1 MTAAAVDG
9 GVAPDDNSPTVPWTR
24 KLGFDRF
31 SGLYLIA
38 GFFIFFGLT
47 ESNYLTWNGSIEF
60 VLTEK
65 VIVCMLA
72 LAFLVPLVTGTFD
85 LSIGANMALCLV
97 IVNKMALETDLP
109 DYVGAIVG
117 MAACLLMGFINGF
130 IVVKLRV
137 NSFIATLG
145 MSQVIAALIRKIYE
159 GGQITKA
166 LGDSYINFGKKAI
179 FSFRWPGTD
188 SEISLPFYF
197 LYGLI
202 AATIIWYV
210 LEHTPVG
217 RHMFATGGNPEA
229 ARLSGVKVDRIAWGS
244 LVASAG
250 IAGFAATATQQFFL
264 PNCYTDP
271 FGNYLGQGAEVIA
284 ARDWARLGNL
294 YLQDGVWN
302 GERLLPKGY
311 VKYVSTLAPGW
322 LADGRPVYGGGFFW
336 INGDGEQPMPRSAYA
351 MLGAGGQSAWIIP
364 SHDLVIVR
372 IGKYRGADAG
382 EAAREKGTATLLQA
396 VRP

>member
-1 MTAAAVDG
+1 MTSAAADG
-9 GVAPDDNSPTVPWTR
+9 NATSNESTPTTSWVR

-38 GFFIFFGLT
+38 VFFVFFGLT

-65 VIVCMLA
+65 VIVSMLA

-97 IVNKMALETDLP
+97 VVNKMALETDLP
-109 DYVGAIVG
+109 DFVGALVG
-117 MAACLLMGFINGF
+117 MAACILMGFINGF

-145 MSQVIAALIRKIYE
+145 MSQVIAALIRRIYE

-166 LGDSYINFGKKAI
+166 LGSSYINFGKQDV
-179 FSFRWPGTD
+179 FSFHWPGTD

-197 LYGLI
+197 LYGLL
-202 AATIIWYV
+202 AALLIWYV

-244 LVASAG
+244 LVASAA
-250 IAGFAATATQQFFL
+250 IAGFAGLIYSWKFATYSNTVGPPLLFTAVGAAFFGASQL
-264 PNCYTDP
+264 KGRPNVWGTIIAVYVLA
-271 FGNYLGQGAEVIA
+271 FGIKGIGLRYPREIDWMQPMFEGLTLIFAVALASRQGAVKIA
-284 ARDWARLGNL
+284 RRRSDPRDSPPTVVAPPDDSAVVAPATTET
-294 YLQDGVWN
+294 QGV
-302 GERLLPKGY
+302 
-311 VKYVSTLAPGW
+311 
-322 LADGRPVYGGGFFW
+322 
-336 INGDGEQPMPRSAYA
+336 
-351 MLGAGGQSAWIIP
+351 
-364 SHDLVIVR
+364 
-372 IGKYRGADAG
+372 
-382 EAAREKGTATLLQA
+382 
-396 VRP
+396 